1 MTPATQPYRWAMLAG
16 ASLVYF
22 CFGLSVAAM
31 APLVDPVARELAL
44 SHSAMGSVLGAW
56 QLIYIVS
63 AIPCGALLDR
73 VGPRRALVLAAIIM
87 AISGVLRSF
96 AAGHMSLFLAVAVFG
111 LGGPLVSIGGPK
123 LISFWFEG
131 KERGLALGIFV
142 TGQAV
147 GSVVAL
153 AATNALAM
161 PLAGGNWRVV
171 LLGYAGIALASG
183 LVWLAVSAGGGR
195 RAADAGLRAESGQSS
210 LGVFRDLVRI
220 GPVRT
225 VLLMGIC
232 IFFYNH
238 GLGHWLPEILRS
250 KGMDAAAAGYWAS
263 IPIAVS
269 IAGALV
275 VPRLAIPSRRIAILG
290 ALFLCAGVA
299 ALMIQVAAGP
309 ALVAGLVLQGMT
321 RGSMTIIAV
330 LVLMETREVDPR
342 NVGSAG
348 GLFFAASEIGGVL
361 GPLSV
366 GALSDVSGDFSVSLT
381 VLASVCGVL
390 LVLLARLRLGTR

>member
-1 MTPATQPYRWAMLAG
+1 MTPATHSYRWAMLAG

-22 CFGLSVAAM
+22 CFGLTVAAM
-31 APLVDPVARELAL
+31 APLVNPVARELGL
-44 SHSAMGSVLGAW
+44 SHSAMGSILGAW
-56 QLIYIVS
+56 QLVYIVS

-73 VGPRRALVLAAIIM
+73 VGPRHALVLAAII
-87 AISGVLRSF
+87 IGTSGVLRSVS
-96 AAGHMSLFLAVAVFG
+96 AGHMSLFLAVAVFG

-123 LISFWFEG
+123 LISLWFEG
-131 KERGLALGIFV
+131 KERGLAMGIFV
-142 TGQAV
+142 TGQAA

-153 AATNALAM
+153 AATNGLAM

-171 LLGYAGIALASG
+171 MLAYAGISLASG
-183 LVWLAVSAGGGR
+183 VVWLAVSAGGAR
-195 RAADAGLRAESGQSS
+195 RAADAGLAAEPGRSS
-210 LGVFRDLVRI
+210 LRVFRELVRI

-238 GLGHWLPEILRS
+238 GLGHWLPEILRG

-269 IAGALV
+269 IAGSLI

-290 ALFLCAGVA
+290 ILFACAAVA
-299 ALMIQVAAGP
+299 TLLIQTAAGP
-309 ALVAGLVLQGMT
+309 VLAAGLVLQGMT
-321 RGSMTIIAV
+321 RGSMTIITV
-330 LVLMETREVDPR
+330 LILMETREVDSR
-342 NVGSAG
+342 SVGSAG

-366 GALSDVSGDFSVSLT
+366 GALSDVSGSFSASLI
-381 VLASVCGVL
+381 VLTGVCGAL
-390 LVLLARLRLGTR
+390 LVLLARLRFGTR